1 MRLKLAGQMGTALA
15 VMIVSLTGVRA
26 ADQVSHYN
34 GFVLNI
40 RDYLVP
46 PDFGVYVG
54 LYNIFYTTDEIN
66 DTNGNGINSITL
78 QGPRGSEKISLSI
91 SEDMY
96 AISPIL
102 IW

>member
-1 MRLKLAGQMGTALA
+1 MRIKLAGKMGIALV
-15 VMIVSLTGVRA
+15 VMIANLTGVRA
-26 ADQVSHYN
+26 GQVSHYN

-46 PDFGVYVG
+46 PDLGVYVG
-54 LYNIFYTTDEIN
+54 FYNIFYTTDEIN
-66 DTNGNGINSITL
+66 DSNGNGINSITL